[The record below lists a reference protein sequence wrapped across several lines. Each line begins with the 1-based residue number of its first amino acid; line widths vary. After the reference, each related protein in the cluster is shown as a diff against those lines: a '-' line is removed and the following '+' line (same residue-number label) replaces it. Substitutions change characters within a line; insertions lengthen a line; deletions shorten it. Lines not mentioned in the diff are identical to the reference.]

1 MGATDMTEYLR
12 IVASDEQSS
21 ELCAGERP
29 AGDLHAGYEVG
40 YGKPPRTH
48 QFKKGVSGNPKG
60 RKKNKPI
67 TDIRDLADGVLND
80 SVQVRDGAKVRSV
93 SSLEAALRAY
103 LREALLGRP
112 TAARN
117 FFKLGVKAGMMSAV
131 RPQSF
136 VKLMETGGDDGKV
149 IRMYRAEQEELSR
162 KHGKD
167 HGDGHEH
174 AIAVEGRATSRRAGE

>member
-1 MGATDMTEYLR
+1 MMEDLR
-12 IVASDEQSS
+12 AAASDEEAP
-21 ELCAGERP
+21 ELG
-29 AGDLHAGYEVG
+29 AGDRNSDEQHAGYEVG

-67 TDIRDLADGVLND
+67 TDIRDLTDDVLNER
-80 SVQVRDGAKVRSV
+80 VQARDGAKVKSM
-93 SSLEAALRAY
+93 SSMEAALRAY

-117 FFKLGVKAGMMSAV
+117 FFKLGIKAGMMSAA
-131 RPQSF
+131 PAQSF

-149 IRMYRAEQEELSR
+149 IRMYRAEQEELKQKRR
-162 KHGKD
+162 KND
-167 HGDGHEH
+167 GDDDETTLD
-174 AIAVEGRATSRRAGE
+174 GRPGSLQAGD